1 MEQPEDGCCCCRCC
15 ESLSTANGTTLDPY
29 PMQPQQEHLEIF
41 QWIGLETAELLPA
54 YITRYYNN
62 LHHQVNQQ
70 SHLRSCKSCSSLPL
84 HIYLSLSANCSKLQ
98 FGLSFSSTLAI
109 SFPLT
114 HWVAT
119 VMAKVLS

>member
-29 PMQPQQEHLEIF
+29 PLQPHQEHLEIF

-70 SHLRSCKSCSSLPL
+70 SHLRASDIIAWDYEYLYIYIYVCKVYRTGC
-84 HIYLSLSANCSKLQ
+84 IMWSKV
-98 FGLSFSSTLAI
+98 GEG
-109 SFPLT
+109 
-114 HWVAT
+114 
-119 VMAKVLS
+119 MC